1 MFLSDGTE
9 VCDEEYFGSLANQ
22 SVVVASHHRR
32 LKTFSLL
39 GDQLKNVLE
48 RVRWQHPTQ
57 QVVCQIRDLFN
68 AADDDVKERWV
79 AVKEY
84 VAAKTDK
91 RLVQATHIKD
101 HPEWFEGSLT
111 KNNPSCIYKGF
122 FPKAFGQ
129 NFGQNFITANYI
141 IS

>member
-22 SVVVASHHRR
+22 TVVVASHHRR

-39 GDQLKNVLE
+39 GDQLKYVLE
-48 RVRWQHPTQ
+48 RVRWQHPTH

-84 VAAKTDK
+84 VAVKTDM
-91 RLVQATHIKD
+91 RLAQATHVED

-111 KNNPSCIYKGF
+111 KK
-122 FPKAFGQ
+122 
-129 NFGQNFITANYI
+129 
-141 IS
+141 